1 MMGIKSGEAVS
12 VGLAKVHKEQG
23 GTPQLLTLIHC
34 TASNRMASGHNQVAP
49 DD

>member
-12 VGLAKVHKEQG
+12 VGLAKVHKEEG

-34 TASNRMASGHNQVAP
+34 FKSRGQRPQSGGP
-49 DD
+49 